1 VKRVGSEE
9 STDRCGIASSRRR
22 EESREVK
29 GMNGEVKRAE
39 KCREQG
45 NGKSGEVKRI
55 GK

>member
-1 VKRVGSEE
+1 MNRVGTED
-9 STDRCGIASSRRR
+9 STERCGIASSRRR

-29 GMNGEVKRAE
+29 GMNGEVKRVE
-39 KCREQG
+39 KCREEG